1 MLDRRTAREHPSE
14 GGTWVPRFG
23 RTERF
28 AHWWT
33 VAMVTA
39 ALLTGLAMG
48 DESGSGPMLVAHV
61 GSVVLLAAGLV
72 AAFVFGD
79 RDALVGS
86 TRRLFTL
93 DRGDVAWVRDHVRNP
108 FTASSRH
115 DWGLFNTGQ
124 KLLAWML
131 TGSMTAVIGTGI
143 QSWLAGGEGGL
154 HGATVLLSAALLGAH
169 IFMALVNPSTR
180 PALYGMVF
188 GRVRRSWA
196 AKHHAAWLAAID
208 QADDPTR
215 PAGTAPSPT
224 PTARTPG

>member
-1 MLDRRTAREHPSE
+1 M
-14 GGTWVPRFG
+14 
-23 RTERF
+23 
-28 AHWWT
+28 
-33 VAMVTA
+33 VAV
-39 ALLTGLAMG
+39 ALLSGLAMG
-48 DESGSGPMLVAHV
+48 DESGSGPMLVVHV
-61 GSVVLLAAGLV
+61 GSVIGLVAGLV

-79 RDALVGS
+79 RGALLGS

-93 DRGDVAWVRDHVRNP
+93 DGRDVAWVHDHVRNP
-108 FTASSRH
+108 RTAPSRH

-131 TGSMTAVIGTGI
+131 TASMAAMIGTGI

-154 HGATVLLSAALLGAH
+154 HGATVVLTAALLSAH

-180 PALYGMVF
+180 PALHGMVF

-208 QADDPTR
+208 QAGDPTR
-215 PAGTAPSPT
+215 PARTVPSPT
-224 PTARTPG
+224 PTGSRPR